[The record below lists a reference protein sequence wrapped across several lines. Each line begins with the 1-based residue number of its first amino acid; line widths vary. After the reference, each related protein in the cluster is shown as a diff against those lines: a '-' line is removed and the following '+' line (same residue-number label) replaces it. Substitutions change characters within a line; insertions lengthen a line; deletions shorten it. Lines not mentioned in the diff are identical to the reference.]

1 MLFYGHLATIPS
13 RQRQTNATI
22 RSDHGQHMHSHSP
35 LANLSPGER
44 WYVVQTQ
51 PNREAMALI
60 NLQRQGFRTFMP
72 QIIKTVRHARRTRTL
87 KAALFPRYL
96 FTPLDPDRTPWRRIN
111 GSLGVV
117 SLIMGGDQ
125 PKPVPEGVVESL
137 AALAD
142 DSGVVD
148 FGGRLEI
155 GGSVR
160 VVRGPFADQLGHLIH
175 LDGQGRARVLLEIMG
190 APRTVIISGR
200 ALASAAKPADAAVG
214 RGGSSI
220 GGRGDGDGR

>member
-1 MLFYGHLATIPS
+1 MRDDLG
-13 RQRQTNATI
+13 QR
-22 RSDHGQHMHSHSP
+22 MHAP
-35 LANLSPGER
+35 LLLTPLGPGER

-51 PNREAMALI
+51 PNREAMALF

-72 QIIKTVRHARRTRTL
+72 QIIKTVRHARRTRTV

-96 FTPLDPDRTPWRRIN
+96 FTPLDPDRTPWRCIN

-117 SLIMGGDQ
+117 SLIMAGDR
-125 PKPVPEGVVESL
+125 PRPVPEGVVESL

-148 FGGRLEI
+148 FGARLEI

-160 VVRGPFADQLGHLIH
+160 VVSGPFADQLGRLIH
-175 LDGQGRARVLLEIMG
+175 LDGQGRAHVLLEIMG
-190 APRTVIISGR
+190 APRTVTISGR
-200 ALASAAKPADAAVG
+200 ALASAGKPADATGG
-214 RGGSSI
+214 RGGSSV

>member
-1 MLFYGHLATIPS
+1 VVHRADTFTLTLNSLHESATMRDDLSQPM
-13 RQRQTNATI
+13 
-22 RSDHGQHMHSHSP
+22 HGP
-35 LANLSPGER
+35 LLLTPLGPGER

-51 PNREAMALI
+51 PNRETMALV

-96 FTPLDPDRTPWRRIN
+96 FTPLDPDSAPWRCIN

-117 SLIMGGDQ
+117 SLIMAGDR
-125 PKPVPEGVVESL
+125 PRPVPEGVVESL

-148 FGGRLEI
+148 FGARLEI
-155 GGSVR
+155 GRSVR
-160 VVRGPFADQLGHLIH
+160 VVKGPFADHLGRLIH
-175 LDGQGRARVLLEIMG
+175 LDGQGRAHVLLEIMG
-190 APRTVIISGR
+190 APRTVTISGG
-200 ALASAAKPADAAVG
+200 ALASAGKPADVTG
-214 RGGSSI
+214 RGGASA